1 MPGFSV
7 KIKGEGTDPKYC
19 CSSCGLLL
27 NEPRQTSCG
36 HRYCRSS
43 VEDLTRP
50 DGGKCKVP
58 SCGQQIKIEDVF
70 PDKAIER
77 EIQSIE
83 VFCNNDDDGC
93 KWQGLLKDLKIH
105 RDECEHE
112 KIACIHQDCGERI
125 PRRDLSK
132 HLTDNCAFR
141 SAACQWCKEPHPF
154 KDIAKH
160 QESCPVAPAR
170 CKWCGK
176 KGLTRAQLQDHQH
189 PQTGDCP
196 NMKLPCHF
204 EPVGCQ
210 EKLERKQQGDHQK
223 KTITA
228 HLNMVLAM
236 ILQLATNLEG
246 LRDQDVESRE
256 NMRTAIPRLD
266 KNIKDQGS
274 KIAQLE
280 QKVSAHQTEGAT
292 ASGSGSSKALENRV
306 EQIRAK
312 VEDVIKKLAAWEPRV
327 GTFEGIVAVLNREI
341 EKCSSQMEAYERQ
354 RRQDREIIE
363 TLERKV
369 RSLERIIAL
378 KDVALA
384 EQDLR
389 IQTLELT
396 SYDGILTWKIPDFTR
411 KRHDAITGKT
421 ASFYSPCF
429 FTSRTGYKMCA
440 RIYLNGDGMGKG
452 THVSLFFVVMRGHFD
467 GLLRWPFRQK
477 VTFML
482 LDQNNREHVIDAFRP
497 DPTSSSFQRPTSD
510 MNIASG
516 CPLFV
521 PLSQLE
527 SSSHAYVRDDTMFLR
542 VIVDTSDLN

>member
-1 MPGFSV
+1 MPGYSV
-7 KIKGEGTDPKYC
+7 KLQGGRADPKYLC
-19 CSSCGLLL
+19 TSCGLLL
-27 NEPRQTSCG
+27 REPKQTPCG
-36 HRYCRSS
+36 HRYCQSC
-43 VEDLTRP
+43 VEELTRSW
-50 DGGKCKVP
+50 GGKCKAR
-58 SCGQQIKIEDVF
+58 SCGEVVQTQDVY

-77 EIQSIE
+77 EILILAI
-83 VFCNNDDDGC
+83 FCSNVDDGC
-93 KWQGLLKDLKIH
+93 KWEGVVRHLMEHLA
-105 RDECEHE
+105 ECDYE
-112 KIACIHQDCGERI
+112 KITCINAGQGCVATICRKNLANHLQSDCDYR
-125 PRRDLSK
+125 PV
-132 HLTDNCAFR
+132 T
-141 SAACQWCKEPHPF
+141 CQWCEETTPH
-154 KDIAKH
+154 KDMKAHKRT
-160 QESCPVAPAR
+160 CPSAPVQ
-170 CKWCGK
+170 CDWCSK
-176 KGLTRAQLQDHQH
+176 KGLTRAQLQEHQH
-189 PQTGDCP
+189 PETGNCP
-196 NMKLPCHF
+196 NMKIACSF
-204 EPVGCQ
+204 ELLGCKERM
-210 EKLERKQQGDHQK
+210 EKRQLTEHLK
-223 KTITA
+223 KTVQP
-228 HLNMVLAM
+228 HLSLTNTYVVC
-236 ILQLATNLEG
+236 LATNFEQH
-246 LRDQDVESRE
+246 RQKEEEARE
-256 NMRTAIPRLD
+256 NMRILILQLE
-266 KNIKDQGS
+266 KGIKDVDAKIVEIEGKLSSEQPQG
-274 KIAQLE
+274 A
-280 QKVSAHQTEGAT
+280 
-292 ASGSGSSKALENRV
+292 ASSGGNKTLENRI
-306 EQIRAK
+306 EQERTK
-312 VEDVIKKLAAWEPRV
+312 VEELRRKIAAWETRV

-452 THVSLFFVVMRGHFD
+452 THVSLFFVLMRGHYD

-477 VTFML
+477 VSFML
-482 LDQNNREHVIDAFRP
+482 VDQNNRENVTDAFRP

-527 SSSHAYVRDDTMFLR
+527 SSSHGYVRDDTMFIR
-542 VIVDTSDLN
+542 VIVDTSDL